1 MVYKVL
7 RFVKMKNEFHA
18 CETNGERTDSNKL
31 KIIRKE
37 THFKSVQH
45 THFKAPDWL
54 LQTDYFCVS
63 DIN

>member
-1 MVYKVL
+1 
-7 RFVKMKNEFHA
+7 MKNEFRV
-18 CETNGERTDSNKL
+18 CETNGERTDSNEL